1 MSCIFQL
8 STPRSCSSCF
18 RVAKRISLVTTAM
31 PSTDQ
36 LHIIILDQVIG
47 EKLVGGLLERR
58 LRLLAVT
65 AIQFDVEHLAL
76 AHARNAGDAQRP
88 ERALDRLPL
97 GIEDAGLQSDNDTS
111 LHDDLRMTL
120 CDMGRIAR
128 LASRA
133 AETIAVHATR
143 FKPKLEHNDRMK
155 RAPVRAPF

>member
-111 LHDDLRMTL
+111 LHDDLRMNPL
-120 CDMGRIAR
+120 RYGANRPPGKPRRGNNRGPRNAFQ
-128 LASRA
+128 
-133 AETIAVHATR
+133 AET
-143 FKPKLEHNDRMK
+143 
-155 RAPVRAPF
+155 